1 MSGVEFGKM
10 QDYIKKLKYEF
21 IIDNAFV
28 LSTTSCFSN
37 DSSLLFSTEVIESKL
52 TMIANH
58 FDINETVP
66 SDHTISNETIE
77 AAGDMF
83 IYLYLCP
90 KFNWRWTNFYVDLFQ
105 NSTPD
110 VIVQTLN
117 RIMYTA
123 GRIKENKS
131 NFNLTKKV
139 FLKVLDSFNLLIPY
153 NKLSKGYLT
162 NNATGKVKLL
172 KVVIFFD
179 T

>member
-1 MSGVEFGKM
+1 MDMFDIAVLILS
-10 QDYIKKLKYEF
+10 
-21 IIDNAFV
+21 FV
-28 LSTTSCFSN
+28 LSTTSCFKN
-37 DSSLLFSTEVIESKL
+37 DSSILFSDELIGSKL
-52 TMIANH
+52 ELIKNH
-58 FDINETVP
+58 FNVNETLH

-77 AAGDMF
+77 AAGEMF

-123 GRIKENKS
+123 GRIKEDKS